1 MEVNNIYV
9 VAAHDLHFTGSF
21 ARQALVVF
29 AYVVLVVIVFEGK
42 RYFVTGGVF
51 DFNKPTLFEPFYYFD
66 AEVRALSGL
75 LGWAGKTADD
85 TRVRLVLERKACSDG
100 MSDEHYPVEAVLE
113 VGGDTFRGCGRFL
126 QE

>member
-1 MEVNNIYV
+1 MFEVGMG
-9 VAAHDLHFTGSF
+9 DTTTLH
-21 ARQALVVF
+21 AEL
-29 AYVVLVVIVFEGK
+29 AYGERKV
-42 RYFVTGGVF
+42 
-51 DFNKPTLFEPFYYFD
+51 D
-66 AEVRALSGL
+66 AQVRGLSGL

-100 MSDEHYPVEAVLE
+100 MSDAHYPVEAVLE